1 MHIWYTYTLYARLWW
16 LIKLI
21 YVSWML
27 ESWMRWPNRF
37 SYILT
42 QDTLMDQLQLTK
54 VRTLQWPTRGDRW
67 QMFLWTF
74 PSSRAIGLLVQ
85 ETRTECLPDYVAPS
99 LGHIMGWHYGTLS
112 GANDIHQKAKTWN
125 LLFSTGGGPHDFQ
138 KTWMRFIWTV
148 VGVRTWRIVMRQ
160 NCWSYSNFLVPCCV
174 CGPLFRHCCTR
185 VLFQTTAIKQGM
197 FWSPAVPKGLFTG
210 SFLLGPLLYPAWC
223 RIRAKLF
230 SPLCGR
236 WTWGIPEWRWT
247 VDV

>member
-1 MHIWYTYTLYARLWW
+1 
-16 LIKLI
+16 
-21 YVSWML
+21 
-27 ESWMRWPNRF
+27 
-37 SYILT
+37 
-42 QDTLMDQLQLTK
+42 MDQLQLTK

-138 KTWMRFIWTV
+138 KKMDEIHQDCCRGTNMT
-148 VGVRTWRIVMRQ
+148 
-160 NCWSYSNFLVPCCV
+160 NCDAAKLLELANLLVSCCV
-174 CGPLFRHCCTR
+174 CRPLFRHCCTR
-185 VLFQTTAIKQGM
+185 VLFQTTALKQGM

-210 SFLLGPLLYPAWC
+210 SFFAGTTAV
-223 RIRAKLF
+223 
-230 SPLCGR
+230 SSM
-236 WTWGIPEWRWT
+236 
-247 VDV
+247 V